1 MVFGIL
7 AEVAMG
13 ASFRDGLA
21 DGVAIDPLEAV
32 ELVAQAFETRAGHG
46 SARR

>member
-7 AEVAMG
+7 AQVAMG
-13 ASFRDGLA
+13 PSLRDGFA
-21 DGVAIDPLEAV
+21 DGVAVDPLEAV